1 MKVPFILFSSMGLLT
16 ATPAANAETIEAEQN
31 KQIKALPTIV
41 ITATETANQTTA
53 ATKFELDP
61 LQTPQNVQVLGQ
73 DILQDNH
80 AQRITDVTKLVSGV
94 SALNPMAGLWD
105 NYAIRGFN
113 TDQTVGASALR
124 NGVNAYLGM
133 NAAHDM
139 VNIDRLE
146 FLKGPE
152 AALYGAG
159 DPGGTINIVTKKP
172 QFSPEHRVDLSAGSY
187 DQYRAAFDSTNAIT
201 DTVAYRLGVAYE
213 NKHSFRDFVKHD
225 RLFVAPQ
232 LTWQPN
238 DQTQIDYDS
247 EYTQVNSR
255 FDRGVLAVNQ
265 QLGKISNHRFLGEQ
279 ADGLID
285 MDDYLQ
291 QLRLKHQWNDGWKS
305 EVTLN
310 YKHNTLQ
317 GFSTEAY
324 KLIND
329 QGDLNRERRYRDN
342 TTTSYVLNHDLIGQF
357 STANLLH
364 KVAITTE
371 LSHLNILNRL
381 ERYRKTSGADMDLIN
396 IYRPVYGVNLPDV
409 NTTVLD
415 TDEDQNNIAF
425 GLSDYI
431 EFNPQWALL
440 LGGRVDY
447 YQQKFNEYAKSKQ
460 GTQYFTHFSPKAALN
475 YRVNDQWS
483 VFVSAGKSFHLNS
496 GLDENSELFQP
507 EKALTYEIGTKNKFF
522 NDRIESTI
530 SLFHIKKKNVLVD
543 NPTGL
548 SDYISTGE
556 QLSRGVEVD
565 LSAEPID
572 RLKLKLAYAYTDAS
586 VRKGEPAV
594 GIERG
599 DRLLN
604 SPKHSANLFAM
615 YDLWQSGQQKI
626 GVGGNLNY
634 VSDRS
639 GNVKD
644 DGFELPSYTLLNLNA
659 YYQINEKLR
668 SQFTLNN
675 VFNKTYYSASLK
687 DEWVTPGNPRE
698 AFLSVSYSF

>member
-1 MKVPFILFSSMGLLT
+1 MGILSF
-16 ATPAANAETIEAEQN
+16 AHAASAEVVASTQDNDVKTLA
-31 KQIKALPTIV
+31 TIV
-41 ITATETANQTTA
+41 VTATESTNRATSA

-73 DILQDNH
+73 DVLQNSS
-80 AQRITDVTKLVSGV
+80 AQRITDVIKVVSGV
-94 SALNPMAGLWD
+94 TALNPMSGLWD
-105 NYAIRGFN
+105 NYSIRGFN

-124 NGVNAYLGM
+124 NGLNAYLGM
-133 NAAHDM
+133 SVAHDM

-172 QFSPEHRVDLSAGSY
+172 QFSPEHQLDFSAGSY

-213 NKHSFRDFVKHD
+213 NKHGFRDFVKND
-225 RLFVAPQ
+225 RLFIAPQ
-232 LTWQPN
+232 LTWQLN

-247 EYTQVNSR
+247 EYTRVNSR
-255 FDRGVLAVNQ
+255 FDRGVLAVNK
-265 QLGKISNHRFLGEQ
+265 QLGKIPINRFLGEKD
-279 ADGLID
+279 DGLID

-291 QLRLKHQWNDGWKS
+291 QLGLKHQWNDDWKS
-305 EVTLN
+305 EATLN

-324 KLIND
+324 RLINV

-342 TTTSYVLNHDLIGQF
+342 TTTSYLFNHDLIGQF
-357 STANLLH
+357 STGTVSH

-371 LSHLNILNRL
+371 FSHLNILNKL
-381 ERYRKTSGADMDLIN
+381 QRYRKTSMLDMDLIN
-396 IYRPVYGVNLPDV
+396 IYHPVYGVNLPDV
-409 NTTVLD
+409 DTTVLN

-431 EFNPQWALL
+431 EFNSQWALL

-447 YQQKFNEYAKSKQ
+447 YQQKFTEHAKSKQ

-475 YRVNDQWS
+475 YQVNDQWS
-483 VFVSAGKSFHLNS
+483 VFVSTGKSFHLNS
-496 GLDENSELFQP
+496 GLDENTELFQP

-522 NDRIESTI
+522 DDRLESTI
-530 SLFHIKKKNVLVD
+530 SLFHINKKNVLVD

-548 SDYISTGE
+548 SDYMSTGE
-556 QLSRGVEVD
+556 QISKGIEID

-572 RLKLKLAYAYTDAS
+572 RLNLKLAYAYTDAS
-586 VRKGEPAV
+586 VKKGETAV
-594 GIERG
+594 GIDRG

-615 YDLWQSGQQKI
+615 YELWQSGEQNVGI
-626 GVGGNLNY
+626 GGNLNY
-634 VSDRS
+634 VSARS

-659 YYQINEKLR
+659 YYQVNEKLR
-668 SQFTLNN
+668 TQLTINN
-675 VFNKTYYSASLK
+675 VFNKIYYSSSLK

-698 AFLSVSYSF
+698 AFLSLSYAF